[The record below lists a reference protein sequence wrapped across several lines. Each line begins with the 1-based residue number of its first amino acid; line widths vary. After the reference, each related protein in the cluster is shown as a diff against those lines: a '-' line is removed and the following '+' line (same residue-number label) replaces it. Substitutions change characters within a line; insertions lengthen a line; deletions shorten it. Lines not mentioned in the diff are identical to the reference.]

1 MNNRRNFI
9 KKLSGT
15 AAGLAIGNV
24 AEASS
29 AQYLEKKILHSQ
41 IKVMANDKI
50 KIGLIGSGIIGH
62 YDTDTALKIDGV
74 ELVAVCDLYD
84 GRLER
89 AKEKWGKQ
97 IFTTR
102 DYRELLA
109 KKEID
114 AVLICTPDHWHQKIA
129 IDAMNAGK
137 HVYCEKPMVQKISE
151 GLALVNT
158 QKTTGK
164 VFQVGSQRASSVAIL
179 EAKKI
184 LESGAIGEL
193 TYIDAFCDRSDARG
207 AWNYSIPLDA
217 SPTTIDFDKF
227 LGKAPKVPFSAER
240 FFRWRNFKDYGTG
253 AAGDLIVHLLTGIHT
268 LTESTGPN
276 KIFSLAELNFW
287 KDGRDAYDL
296 INAIMDY
303 PKAKTHPAFQVITR
317 VNLAD
322 GSGKGGFG
330 IKIIGTEGV
339 IDIGWNEF
347 SVRTLKRHSAPGF
360 GGYDSFDSF
369 SAKQKEEFTKW
380 YDAKYGKA
388 EVGYSLNKETNFEPP
403 KGYDDRLDHM
413 IVFFNAIRTGSKIV
427 EDASFGLR
435 AAAPSIACNMSAE
448 TKAPVF
454 WDPEKM
460 MLKI

>member
-1 MNNRRNFI
+1 
-9 KKLSGT
+9 
-15 AAGLAIGNV
+15 
-24 AEASS
+24 
-29 AQYLEKKILHSQ
+29 
-41 IKVMANDKI
+41 
-50 KIGLIGSGIIGH
+50 IGH
-62 YDTDTALKIDGV
+62 YDTDTALKVDGI

-137 HVYCEKPMVQKISE
+137 HAYCEKPMVQKISE
-151 GLALVNT
+151 GMALVNT
-158 QKTTGK
+158 QKATGK
-164 VFQVGSQRASSVAIL
+164 VFQVGSQRASSVAIW

-184 LESGAIGEL
+184 LDSGVIGEL
-193 TYIDAFCDRSDARG
+193 TYVDAFCDRSDARG

-217 SPTTIDFDKF
+217 SPSTIDFDKF
-227 LGKAPKVPFSAER
+227 LGHAPKVPFSAER

-268 LTESTGPN
+268 ITESNGPN
-276 KIFSLAELNFW
+276 RIFSLAELNFW
-287 KDGRDAYDL
+287 KDGRDAFDL
-296 INAIMDY
+296 INAVLDY
-303 PKAKTHPAFQVITR
+303 PKAKNHPSFQVITR

-330 IKIIGTEGV
+330 IKLIGTEGV

-347 SVRTLKRHSAPGF
+347 TVR
-360 GGYDSFDSF
+360 
-369 SAKQKEEFTKW
+369 
-380 YDAKYGKA
+380 
-388 EVGYSLNKETNFEPP
+388 
-403 KGYDDRLDHM
+403 
-413 IVFFNAIRTGSKIV
+413 
-427 EDASFGLR
+427 
-435 AAAPSIACNMSAE
+435 
-448 TKAPVF
+448 
-454 WDPEKM
+454 
-460 MLKI
+460 